1 MWSFFVK
8 SSKFT
13 VVLVLALTLLGTYSM
28 LTIPKESNPEV
39 NIPFATVSTAFPGA
53 NAVDV
58 EQFVTNELEDAL
70 LGLEDVKEIT
80 SSSSLG
86 FSSIAVE
93 FVIGTDIDKRLQ
105 DMQEA
110 VNRKIGELPSDAG
123 DPLVQRVSF
132 DDTPIKSYAISGPY
146 TEDQLKNFA
155 EELQSRMERIPGLT
169 EAQVTGGRD
178 RDVRL
183 FVSNARLSEYGVS
196 FDQVVNAL
204 RQANSNIPVGT
215 IERDD
220 ERYSVRFDGT
230 IDNFSD
236 LDGVIIAASPNL
248 VYLSDVARLVDG
260 KTELES
266 ASYLGTKEGLNPAI
280 TISIYKQAGGNIL
293 DVVDGADKVI
303 DDAYGDFLPEN
314 VVVESVDDTAEYIRT
329 DLVNLSS
336 SGLQTT
342 LIVILLILVML
353 GWRESLLAGISIPLT
368 FLITF
373 IALQAVGYTINFLS
387 LFSLILALGILV
399 DAAIVMTEGIYDFR
413 QQGYAPKESALK
425 AIQQFKAPLISGTVT
440 TVFAF
445 LPMMLTSGII
455 GEFIKSIPVTVSIVL
470 FASLFVALAVIPTF
484 FVMLLEHQEKPK
496 KKDSFVNWVYRA
508 IVVVAFGLAATS
520 KQVVPFLIGVIIL
533 ILALMYQAK
542 IKVVISRIEKVVK
555 DKIAKL
561 SVKWKKVEV
570 KRDAFVSRTRN
581 AYAKS
586 IQSFIDSKKKQN
598 KLFATLVVAFIL
610 AVSLPAVG
618 ILKVD
623 MFPATDDDRVYV
635 DITMPSGTSFE
646 ETALKAE
653 NMRTYFDE
661 RDEIDSYLMSI
672 GSGSSVTGG
681 QGVNRASFVL
691 NLVEKGRPSSLKL
704 VDQYIEDLSD
714 AALPGEVVIQQLGS
728 GPGEGAPVEV
738 TVRGEDLETL
748 DLISADV
755 KAILE
760 GVEGTKD
767 VRTSVP
773 DAPGEIVYS
782 VKRDILGSYGI
793 TPMQVASTLRNA
805 VYGTEA
811 TTIRVE
817 GDDLD
822 IYVQYDLA
830 TDPDA
835 PKDISLEA
843 IDSILIQTNKGNLP
857 LSTFVETSYGLNR
870 TRIEH
875 NDGDRVARVTANVKN
890 GYLAQDVFIALGEE
904 LPKLTVPAGYEVSA
918 GGQNEDTDQSF
929 ADLGR
934 AMIIGIFLIAALL
947 IWQFSSYRQPL
958 FVISSI
964 PLALIGVLPGLAII
978 QQPLSFPGMIGVVA
992 LAGIVVNNGIILV
1005 DRINEN
1011 RRDGKDKDEAITESC
1026 ESRLRPILLTTITTV
1041 AGLLPLVLTQ
1051 PSWAPLGYAI
1061 IFGLMFSTVLTLY
1074 VVPLLYHRFAEKS
1087 I

>member
-13 VVLVLALTLLGTYSM
+13 VILVSALALLGIYSM

-39 NIPFATVSTAFPGA
+39 NIPFAIVSTPFPGA

-58 EQFVTNELEDAL
+58 ERFVTNELEDAL
-70 LGLEDVKEIT
+70 LGLEDVKEVT
-80 SSSSLG
+80 STSSLG
-86 FSSIAVE
+86 FSSVAIE
-93 FVIGTDIDKRLQ
+93 FTIGTDIDKRLQ

-110 VNRKIGELPSDAG
+110 VNRKVGALPSDAG

-132 DDTPIKSYAISGPY
+132 DDTPIKSYAFSGPY
-146 TEDQLKNFA
+146 SEDQLKNFA
-155 EELQSRMERIPGLT
+155 EELQSRMERIAGLT
-169 EAQVTGGRD
+169 EAEIIGGRD
-178 RDVRL
+178 RDLRV
-183 FVSNARLSEYGVS
+183 FVSNARLAEYGVS

-204 RQANSNIPVGT
+204 RQSNSNIPVGT

-230 IDNFSD
+230 IDDLGD
-236 LDGVIIAASPNL
+236 LDGIVVAASGSP
-248 VYLSDVARLVDG
+248 VYLSNVARVVDG

-266 ASYLGTKEGLNPAI
+266 ASYLATEAGLNPAV
-280 TISIYKQAGGNIL
+280 TINIYKQAGGNIL

-303 DDAYGDFLPEN
+303 EDAYGDFLPEN
-314 VVVESVDDTAEYIRT
+314 VVVESVDDMAEYIRT
-329 DLVNLSS
+329 DLINLSS

-342 LIVILLILVML
+342 FIVILLIFVML

-373 IALQAVGYTINFLS
+373 IALQAAGYTINFLS

-399 DAAIVMTEGIYDFR
+399 DAAIVMTEGIYEFR
-413 QQGYAPKESALK
+413 QQGYAPKDSALK
-425 AIQQFKAPLISGTVT
+425 AIDQFKSPLISGTVT

-445 LPMMLTSGII
+445 LPMMLTSGLI

-484 FVMLLEHQEKPK
+484 FVMLLERQERV
-496 KKDSFVNWVYRA
+496 KKDDSFANWIYRA
-508 IVVVAFGLAATS
+508 LIVIAFGLAATS
-520 KQVVPFLIGVIIL
+520 KQIAPFLIGSIL
-533 ILALMYQAK
+533 LVLALVYQAK
-542 IKVVISRIEKVVK
+542 IKAGINRFK
-555 DKIAKL
+555 DKFTVHKEKISA
-561 SVKWKKVEV
+561 KWKKVENR
-570 KRDAFVSRTRN
+570 RDSFVDNVRN
-581 AYAKS
+581 KYARS
-586 IQSFIDSKKKQN
+586 IQAFIDSRKKQN
-598 KLFATLVVAFIL
+598 RLFAGLTIAFVV
-610 AVSLPAVG
+610 AVSLPG
-618 ILKVD
+618 IGLLKVD
-623 MFPATDDDRVYV
+623 MFPATDDDRIYV

-646 ETALKAE
+646 ETAAQADGL
-653 NMRTYFDE
+653 RSYFDE
-661 RDEIDSYLMSI
+661 KNEIDSYLMSV
-672 GSGSSVTGG
+672 GTGSSVMGG
-681 QGVNRASFVL
+681 RGVNRASFVL
-691 NLVEKGRPSSLKL
+691 NLVEKGRPDSRDL
-704 VDQYIEDLSD
+704 VDQYIDDLSD
-714 AALPGEVVIQQLGS
+714 SVMPGEIIIQQLGS

-738 TVRGEDLETL
+738 TVRGVDLETL

-755 KAILE
+755 KGVLE
-760 GVEGTKD
+760 GIEGTKD

-782 VKRDILGSYGI
+782 VKRDVLGSYGL
-793 TPMQVASTLRNA
+793 TPIQVASTLRNA
-805 VYGTEA
+805 VFGTEA
-811 TTIRVE
+811 TTVRVE

-830 TDPDA
+830 SDVNSPQ
-835 PKDISLEA
+835 DISLES
-843 IDSILIQTNKGNLP
+843 IDSILIQTNRGALP
-857 LSTFVETSYGLNR
+857 LSTFVEASYGLNR

-875 NDGDRVARVTANVKN
+875 RDGDRVARVTANVRN
-890 GYLAQDVFIALGEE
+890 GFLAQDIFIALNEE
-904 LPKLTVPAGYEVSA
+904 LPKMSVPAGYDVSA

-947 IWQFSSYRQPL
+947 IWQFNSYKQPL

-964 PLALIGVLPGLAII
+964 PLALIGVLPGLALIG
-978 QQPLSFPGMIGVVA
+978 QPLSFPGMIGVVA
-992 LAGIVVNNGIILV
+992 LAGIVVNNGIILI
-1005 DRINEN
+1005 DRINDN
-1011 RRDGKDKDEAITESC
+1011 RRQGREKDDAITESC
-1026 ESRLRPILLTTITTV
+1026 ESRLRPILLTTVTTV

-1061 IFGLMFSTVLTLY
+1061 IFGLLFSTGLTLY
-1074 VVPLLYHRFAEKS
+1074 VVPLLYHRFAEEQ